1 MKNGRYQSVDILCG
15 NVLPNFIMS
24 PTNKLLIEFRGL
36 YSGISFRGF
45 KIQYTFLT
53 SNGKSIL

>member
-24 PTNKLLIEFRGL
+24 PTNKLMIEFRGI

-45 KIQYTFLT
+45 KIHYAFLT
-53 SNGKSIL
+53 SNFQ